1 MHGRLLK
8 LQMFRIHFDFSIATF
23 VRQSLLLSLISLRV
37 RAAGELQVESL
48 PDSQVRVR
56 WSVASTNWTLEQA
69 DSLASPT
76 TWRGVS
82 DPIIAL
88 QDERSITLPPSA
100 AARFFRLRNSGGM
113 ILQSSADL
121 INQAQSRGEL
131 TEEMAT
137 LYQFFAAFKD
147 ARLPAL
153 YRGDDSAAPE
163 ADVFEQIVDKVPTL
177 SDTTRA
183 ALLPFFIPP
192 AYAGSWLSPVSGAA
206 LKAAARPVFDPNW
219 ASVPVSGGHVKVWYD
234 TRDVAGLTQALLC
247 ADAVNNRIW
256 PMISGLGIL
265 TPLTDADVGDYDG
278 GDGRL
283 DVYLVNLG
291 GQGVVVP
298 DRGLTFSA
306 SWARKENPV
315 YLLINKTQ
323 SNEELLGT
331 LAHEFMHAC
340 QWAYP
345 VNAFSLS
352 SYKWLQESTA
362 QWAIDFVYPQN
373 QLEQRKAKS
382 YCEKPR
388 LSLDVFAGNQD
399 HGYGSYLFFQFL
411 SRSVRPSL
419 IKDIWAATTLNSDQ
433 LEAVNK
439 GIPGGFKDQWPKFAK
454 TLWNQDPIRGKAAS
468 FTNWDSMMEIPGS
481 RDGSGDLPSGRS
493 ELVITLSSDQ
503 PNLSTT
509 YYHWTFASAETRSMM
524 FHNTFYEN
532 RKNGADIN
540 VQALW
545 KDAAGKWTE
554 EDWTEL
560 EWIGFCRDQKDQ
572 RLSDLVVIVS
582 SAKWQDPG
590 NPIRAATEPE
600 FKRNNV
606 GCWGYQGTASRV
618 TTYSNG
624 TSGKTTASATPRFG
638 FAPSGTASPAGTR
651 LRAFFT
657 GPLFHDGGVAF
668 DERYSEGV
676 CTYSAS
682 GSFPLTSVVVG
693 GDSASSI
700 VLNNFLE
707 AYPDDLRV
715 SQENLL
721 GPSERSYTANG
732 LTFRF
737 LTGQVSGR
745 DCGPTYTTT
754 VGLWLLTNAT
764 AFEDGGVPPKVLP
777 DGHLQG
783 TFQDSEGSFYKW
795 DLAPIIEP

>member
-1 MHGRLLK
+1 MCGSRFHLSL
-8 LQMFRIHFDFSIATF
+8 S
-23 VRQSLLLSLISLRV
+23 QSLCRVLLLTLCMVRV
-37 RAAGELQVESL
+37 KAAGELKVEAL
-48 PDSQVRVR
+48 PDSQIKMR
-56 WSVASTNWTLEQA
+56 WSATNNSWTLEQA
-69 DSLASPT
+69 DFLASPT
-76 TWRGVS
+76 LWRGVS
-82 DPIIAL
+82 NTVVTLGDQLSVTL
-88 QDERSITLPPSA
+88 QPSA
-100 AARFFRLRNSGGM
+100 AARFFRLRDSSGV
-113 ILQSSADL
+113 ILPSSREL
-121 INQAQSRGEL
+121 IDQAQSRGEI
-131 TEEMAT
+131 TVETAT
-137 LYQFFAAFKD
+137 LYQFFAVFKD
-147 ARLPAL
+147 ARLPDA
-153 YRGDDSAAPE
+153 YRGDDSAGAE
-163 ADVFEQIVDKVPTL
+163 SDVFEQIVDKIPFL

-183 ALLPFFIPP
+183 ALAPFFIPP
-192 AYAGSWLSPVSGAA
+192 AYSGSWLSPVSGAPI
-206 LKAAARPVFDPNW
+206 KAAARPVFDPNW
-219 ASVPVSGGHVKVWYD
+219 SSVPVSGGHVKVWYNSH
-234 TRDVAGLTQALLC
+234 DVGGLAQALLC

-283 DVYLVNLG
+283 DIYLVNLG
-291 GQGVVVP
+291 GPGVAVP

-323 SNEELLGT
+323 TNDELLGT

-345 VNAFSLS
+345 VKAFYLG

-373 QLEQRKAKS
+373 QLEQRKAKA
-382 YCEKPR
+382 YCDKPR
-388 LSLDVFAGNQD
+388 LSLDVFADNQD

-411 SRSVRPSL
+411 SRSLRPSL
-419 IKDIWAATTLNSDQ
+419 IKDCWASTILYSDQ

-439 GIPGGFKDQWPKFAK
+439 SIPGGFKDQWPKFAK
-454 TLWNQDPIRGKAAS
+454 TLWNQDPIKSKTAS
-468 FTNWDSMMEIPGS
+468 FTTWDSMLEVPNS
-481 RDGSGDLPSGRS
+481 RDGSADLPSGSS
-493 ELVITLSSDQ
+493 EDVINISSDQ
-503 PNLSTT
+503 PNLSST
-509 YYHWTFASAETRSMM
+509 YYHWTFASVETRSMM
-524 FHNTFYEN
+524 FHNTFYDN
-532 RKNGADIN
+532 RKNGEYIN
-540 VQALW
+540 IQALW

-554 EDWTEL
+554 EDWTEI

-590 NPIRAATEPE
+590 NPIRAAKEPE

-638 FAPSGTASPAGTR
+638 FSPGGTASPAGTR
-651 LRAFFT
+651 LRAFFA

-668 DERYSEGV
+668 DEKYTEGS

-682 GSFPLTSVVVG
+682 GSFPMISVVDG

-700 VLNNFLE
+700 VINNFTE
-707 AYPDDLRV
+707 AYPDDVRV
-715 SQENLL
+715 SQESLL
-721 GPSERSYTANG
+721 GPVKRSYTANG

-737 LTGQVSGR
+737 LTGQVSGK
-745 DCGPTYTTT
+745 DCGPTYSTTID
-754 VGLWLLTNAT
+754 LWLLTNAT
-764 AFEDGGVPPKVLP
+764 AFEDGGVPPKVQP
-777 DGHLQG
+777 DGHLKG
-783 TFQDSEGSFYKW
+783 TFLDRDGSFYSW
-795 DLAPIIEP
+795 DLAPIVEP